1 MSGMGQK
8 HCFDSRPVTSGLPPI
23 NRDSQSEP
31 TCLKGAM
38 KRLMHRRKTQLYSW
52 LADPEIDW
60 RSIPYR
66 VEERVNWQRSASSLS
81 P

>member
-1 MSGMGQK
+1 MCHEETHAPQ
-8 HCFDSRPVTSGLPPI
+8 
-23 NRDSQSEP
+23 
-31 TCLKGAM
+31 
-38 KRLMHRRKTQLYSW
+38 KTQLYSW

-66 VEERVNWQRSASSLS
+66 VKERVNWQRSASSLS